1 MEVDDF
7 EKCKDL
13 LNIKVVEINDLKMEY
28 ENKDIECKTQSEAN
42 NKLMNENEKLKEEN
56 KYLIAAKVDLM
67 NKVKCKDSI
76 LEEVISNF
84 ACDECDFVAG
94 TSKELLELLFLFL
107 FINT

>member
-1 MEVDDF
+1 MR
-7 EKCKDL
+7 
-13 LNIKVVEINDLKMEY
+13 
-28 ENKDIECKTQSEAN
+28 
-42 NKLMNENEKLKEEN
+42 N

-94 TSKELLELLFLFL
+94 TSKELLEHIRTPHMTKRVRFYNCKECKISLRKEFDMKIHNSLKHPDKLMWK
-107 FINT
+107 